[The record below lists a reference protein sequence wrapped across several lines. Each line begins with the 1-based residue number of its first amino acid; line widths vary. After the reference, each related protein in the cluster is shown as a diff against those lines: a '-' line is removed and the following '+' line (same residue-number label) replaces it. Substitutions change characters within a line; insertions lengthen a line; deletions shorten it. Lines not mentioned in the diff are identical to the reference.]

1 MLGTATSKQS
11 LKPSWPDLDI
21 LARVCAEE
29 AQTVFSLDSLD
40 NLNSLDSLDS
50 LQSIDILFINNQ
62 RPYQRRSIKKIYIDF
77 Y

>member
-21 LARVCAEE
+21 LAGVCAEE

-40 NLNSLDSLDS
+40 NLNSLDS

>member
-40 NLNSLDSLDS
+40 NLNSLDSL
-50 LQSIDILFINNQ
+50 QSIDILFINNQ

>member
-40 NLNSLDSLDS
+40 NLDS